1 MYSLLILVIL
11 AALVFGLGG
20 ILPNLLPACALAV
33 VLALAILPLPALPR
47 LTRLWLAGFA
57 MLFWIALTLVPLP
70 AFLNVLAGPARNQA
84 VTRVETTV
92 RDLQAL
98 QAAPAAP
105 AKEAASAMASL
116 AAAAEDARPADT
128 CRASLPLPRR
138 FSLNTFGTIR
148 FLMLA
153 AGAWGIFW
161 LAASAGQNGRRRL
174 LKALV
179 FGGAAIAVVGVFAHL
194 HSDLA
199 SSLPWQ
205 LLQEYGTQGSI
216 WPFVNRNHFATFA
229 AMLAPAALSLAIA
242 PSLDLRSLNAVYG
255 QTPAPLYGP
264 TLAAPLRFLRY
275 NLERLLWLLTFI
287 ILVTAVFLSLS
298 RGGTLAL
305 ITGVLVC
312 IVYWLR
318 GRQIGA
324 STFATILGIAMLLGL
339 LFLPSSD
346 VHQRIDTLR
355 TIAMDKNGLSRMQTW
370 QDSVDLW
377 RQYPWFGA
385 GMDGFRATFPQ
396 FRTTPRVS
404 STLYA
409 ESEYVQ
415 FFAEGGLAGLI
426 LAFILLLFYTR
437 AFAIPARRLDD
448 YTRSFVQRDVFQADR
463 QSRPLKAAVIGAA
476 AVVALHAIFDFP
488 LRVPL
493 NSFLFATLLG
503 LGLPLPAPR
512 RAAASTTPDDDAAIA
527 TAAPP
532 PPVEPLW
539 RRGLYRLP
547 AVILALLLLV
557 LTGAYGQASRQLDR
571 YPNLADRPI
580 PELVQALTGAPT
592 LWHAWYELGRQAW
605 SEALPAPPASAPDTR
620 PDNWFAEMSELLPPP
635 AGRRPGQA
643 NSQPPASASP
653 IPDPDSFLAEP
664 PMPPSSSSSSPSA
677 ETLERQRQWRAFAVD
692 CFYQAAIYNPSD
704 YRPWWTYAQLA
715 LANGNA
721 RAAERALHHA
731 VRLAPYLAPDAEKLL
746 TQARSQGGN
755 GESRKLK

>member
-1 MYSLLILVIL
+1 MYSILIFVIL

-33 VLALAILPLPALPR
+33 VLALATLPVPALPR

-57 MLFWIALTLVPLP
+57 MLLWIALTLVPLP
-70 AFLNVLAGPARNQA
+70 AFLHIVVGPARNQA
-84 VTRVETTV
+84 VTRVESAV
-92 RDLQAL
+92 RDLQTL
-98 QAAPAAP
+98 QVGPTAP
-105 AKEAASAMASL
+105 AKDAAAAMAGL
-116 AAAAEDARPADT
+116 AAAIEDARPADV
-128 CRASLPLPRR
+128 CRTTLPLPRR
-138 FSLNTFGTIR
+138 FSLNAFGTIR

-161 LAASAGQNGRRRL
+161 LAASAGQNNRRRL

-179 FGGAAIAVVGVFAHL
+179 FGGALIAAVGVFAHL

-229 AMLAPAALSLAIA
+229 AMLAPAALSLTIA

-255 QTPAPLYGP
+255 QLPAPLYGP

-275 NLERLLWLLTFI
+275 NLERALWLLTFI
-287 ILVTAVFLSLS
+287 VLVSAVFLSLS

-339 LFLPSSD
+339 LFLPSTD
-346 VHQRIDTLR
+346 MHQRIGTLR
-355 TIAMDKNGLSRMQTW
+355 SVTMDKDSISRMQTW

-385 GMDGFRATFPQ
+385 GMDAFRSTFPQ
-396 FRTTPRVS
+396 FRTAPRVS

-415 FFAEGGLAGLI
+415 FFAEGGLVGLV
-426 LAFILLLFYTR
+426 LAFTLLFFYMKS
-437 AFAIPARRLDD
+437 FAIPARRLDD
-448 YTRSFVQRDVFQADR
+448 YTRSFVQRDAFQADR

-503 LGLPLPAPR
+503 LGLPLPAAR
-512 RAAASTTPDDDAAIA
+512 TAAATTTADDDPDA
-527 TAAPP
+527 TAPLSLQ
-532 PPVEPLW
+532 PVESLW

-547 AVILALLLLV
+547 TLILVVLLLV
-557 LTGAYGQASRQLDR
+557 LIGAYGQDSRQLDR

-592 LWHAWYELGRQAW
+592 LWHAWYELGRQGWAT
-605 SEALPAPPASAPDTR
+605 SLPTPPAVT
-620 PDNWFAEMSELLPPP
+620 PDNRPENWFVEMSGLLHPP
-635 AGRRPGQA
+635 AAIRTASRP
-643 NSQPPASASP
+643 SQPYTPAASP
-653 IPDPDSFLAEP
+653 IPDPDSFLAAP
-664 PMPPSSSSSSPSA
+664 PMPPPPTTPPSA
-677 ETLERQRQWRAFAVD
+677 ETLERQRQWRTFAVD

-704 YRPWWTYAQLA
+704 YRPWWTYSQLA

-721 RAAERALHHA
+721 PAAERALQHA

-746 TQARSQGGN
+746 TQARNQSRN
-755 GESRKLK
+755 RESRKQK

>member
-1 MYSLLILVIL
+1 MYSILIFVIL

-33 VLALAILPLPALPR
+33 VLALATLPVPALPR

-57 MLFWIALTLVPLP
+57 MLFWIALTLAPLP
-70 AFLNVLAGPARNQA
+70 AFLHVLAGPARNQA
-84 VTRVETTV
+84 VTRVESTV
-92 RDLQAL
+92 RDLQTL
-98 QAAPAAP
+98 QVAPTAPTKDAAA
-105 AKEAASAMASL
+105 AMAGL
-116 AAAAEDARPADT
+116 AAAAEDARAADI
-128 CRASLPLPRR
+128 CRADLPLPRR

-161 LAASAGQNGRRRL
+161 LAASAGQNNRRRL

-179 FGGAAIAVVGVFAHL
+179 FGGAAVAAVGVFAHL
-194 HSDLA
+194 HSDLT

-229 AMLAPAALSLAIA
+229 AMLAPAALSLTIA

-264 TLAAPLRFLRY
+264 TLTAPLRFLRY
-275 NLERLLWLLTFI
+275 NLERVLWLLTFI

-339 LFLPSSD
+339 LFLPSTD

-355 TIAMDKNGLSRMQTW
+355 TVAMDKNGLSRMQTW

-385 GMDGFRATFPQ
+385 GMDAFRATFPL
-396 FRTTPRVS
+396 FRTAPRVS

-415 FFAEGGLAGLI
+415 FFAEGGLVGLA
-426 LAFILLLFYTR
+426 LAFTLLFFYMQT
-437 AFAIPARRLDD
+437 FAIPARRLDD
-448 YTRSFVQRDVFQADR
+448 YTRSFVQRDMFQADR

-503 LGLPLPAPR
+503 LGLPLPTSR
-512 RAAASTTPDDDAAIA
+512 TAAAITPSDDDPIAAAAI
-527 TAAPP
+527 PLQP
-532 PPVEPLW
+532 MEPLW

-547 AVILALLLLV
+547 AVILVVLLLALI
-557 LTGAYGQASRQLDR
+557 GAYGQASRQLDR

-592 LWHAWYELGRQAW
+592 LWNAWYELGRQAW
-605 SEALPAPPASAPDTR
+605 AESLPTPPAVAPDTR
-620 PDNWFAEMSELLPPP
+620 PDNWFAEMFELLHPP
-635 AGRRPGQA
+635 ATVRPNPRPLQPA
-643 NSQPPASASP
+643 NTASP
-653 IPDPDSFLAEP
+653 IPDPDSFLAAP
-664 PMPPSSSSSSPSA
+664 PMPPPSTTPPSA
-677 ETLERQRQWRAFAVD
+677 ETLERQRQWCTFAVE

-721 RAAERALHHA
+721 AAAERALQHA

-746 TQARSQGGN
+746 TQARNQSRN